1 MATTISKINVY
12 KNQAW
17 ESYPISTTAQN
28 VITAE
33 GNLTNTI
40 SSLNTDIAQIKQ
52 KIPTIQANLG
62 NKLDTYKGGAVRAD
76 LDIIG
81 NLKVSG
87 KLDVEGGDIS
97 SKNHQ
102 FAINDSDFP
111 SSTPSTI
118 YFSREKGRLCFYDA
132 EDNSIAYLQGMFDT
146 NGGRG
151 LELCSIRDI
160 NSEHYYNNLQLKIKE
175 NGDHIVTLSHPEA
188 WRNALNVEHL
198 DTAETMSTNRD
209 RYTRYM
215 KFEDG
220 SLICMVEVIWKGSIT
235 TTYGSMFYNDSVI
248 NGGNW
253 PIAFTGV
260 PYVSMTCARGG
271 TAFVGPATSMSNTS
285 IGTLYLYR
293 PLQNADQQQAYY
305 IDIIGYGRW
314 K

>member
-12 KNQAW
+12 KNNEW

-28 VITAE
+28 VVTTD

-40 SSLNTDIAQIKQ
+40 SSLKNNINSLTSDINDLSTDIESRLPIAGG
-52 KIPTIQANLG
+52 TINGNL
-62 NKLDTYKGGAVRAD
+62 NITE
-76 LDIIG
+76 

-87 KLDVEGGDIS
+87 KLDVEGGDIF

-111 SSTPSTI
+111 SSTPSTT
-118 YFSREKGRLCFYDA
+118 YYSRGKGRLCFYDA
-132 EDNSIAYLQGMFDT
+132 EGNPIAYLQSTFDT
-146 NGGRG
+146 KGGRG

-160 NSEHYYNNLQLKIKE
+160 NSEQYYNNLQLKIKE

-198 DTAETMSTNRD
+198 DAAETMSTNRD

-220 SLICMVEVIWKGSIT
+220 SLICMVEVVWTGSIT
-235 TTYGSMFYNDSVI
+235 TTYGSMFYNDSTI

-253 PIAFTGV
+253 PVAFTGV
-260 PYVSMTCARGG
+260 PYMSMTCARGG
-271 TAFVGPATSMSNTS
+271 TAFVGPSTSVSNTS
-285 IGTLYLYR
+285 IGTLYLYK
-293 PLQNADQQQAYY
+293 PLRDANAQQNYY

>member
-12 KNQAW
+12 KNNEW
-17 ESYPISTTAQN
+17 ESYPISTTASN
-28 VITAE
+28 VVTTD

-40 SSLNTDIAQIKQ
+40 SSLKTEIAQIKQ
-52 KIPTIQANLG
+52 KIPTIQTNLG
-62 NKLDTYKGGAVRAD
+62 KKLDIYEPESIRND
-76 LDIIG
+76 LEIMG
-81 NLKVSG
+81 NLKISG

-102 FAINDSDFP
+102 FAINDLDFP
-111 SSTPSTI
+111 SSTPSTT
-118 YFSREKGRLCFYDA
+118 YFSRGNGRLCFYDA
-132 EDNSIAYLQGMFDT
+132 EGNPITYLQSTFDT

-198 DTAETMSTNRD
+198 DTAETSSTN

-220 SLICMVEVIWKGSIT
+220 SLICMVEVVWTGSIT
-235 TTYGSMFYNDSVI
+235 TTYGSVFYNDSAI

-253 PIAFTGV
+253 PVAFTGV
-260 PYVSMTCARGG
+260 PYISMTCARGG
-271 TAFVGPATSMSNTS
+271 TAFVGPSTSVSKTS
-285 IGTLYLYR
+285 IGTLYLYK
-293 PLQNADQQQAYY
+293 PLRDTNAQQNYY